1 MFRIRFVC
9 GVWFLILIAP
19 AAAQETFDQK
29 YGKMISDGAALEAI
43 KLALTKIGKV
53 TCESKRACE
62 PASPEEFVH
71 PPISVEDGRAAM
83 VAGIKSA
90 LGEWCGINWIRSF
103 RPMIAKSRDEKKMNY
118 RQLQLM
124 ALIHGDFQHRQIATY
139 SKSGQCPPTLR
150 NQFDTFLPPL
160 SQYPSPSRE

>member
-1 MFRIRFVC
+1 MFRIKNIC
-9 GVWFLILIAP
+9 IVWLFTLILP

-29 YGKMISDGAALEAI
+29 YGNMISDGAALEAI
-43 KLALTKIGKV
+43 KLALTNIEKV
-53 TCESKRACE
+53 TCESKRPCD
-62 PASPEEFVH
+62 PASSEEFVH
-71 PPISVEDGRAAM
+71 PPISVEDGRVAM

-103 RPMIAKSRDEKKMNY
+103 RPMIAISRDEKKMNY

-124 ALIHGDFQHRQIATY
+124 ALIHGDFQRRQIVTY

-150 NQFDTFLPPL
+150 NQLDAYLPPL
-160 SQYPSPSRE
+160 SQYPRPSQE